1 MLVYNTISQKK
12 EEFIPLEPGKIRLY
26 VCGITAY
33 DYCHIGH
40 ARSAVVF
47 DVLVR
52 FLRFLDYEVTFVR
65 NVTDVDDKIIKR
77 SKEEGLPPE
86 KIAEK
91 YTLSFYE
98 DMDQINILH
107 PDKEPKATEH
117 IQDMQNLIEKLL
129 DKGFAYTT
137 ASGDIYF
144 RVRSFPDYGKL
155 SGRNIEELQ
164 SGVRIEPDV
173 EKEDPLDFA
182 LWKQAKPG
190 EPSWS
195 SPWGEGRPGWHI
207 ECSAMSQRYLGLPLD
222 IHGGG
227 QDLSFPH
234 HENERA
240 QSMAASGKDFVRY
253 WIHNGFVK
261 VKSEKMSKSLGNFV
275 TIRTIYEH
283 YLPEVL
289 RFFLLSKHY
298 RSPLDFTW
306 ESMQESEKGLKRIYQ
321 TKLQLQKALDRA
333 KWSNTKL
340 PEQIQAELRSLS
352 KSSWQKN
359 LDDDLNTAAVLGYA
373 FNYIRLANRILEDKK
388 LCQCHEAKNIFS
400 QIINQLD
407 QIGTV
412 LGVFCQ
418 DSLTFLDN
426 LREKK
431 IKRKEINVNFVQRKI
446 QERSQARKEKD
457 FDLADK
463 IRGEL
468 VDSGIELQDTPEG
481 TKWDVE

>member
-1 MLVYNTISQKK
+1 MLFYNTISQKK
-12 EEFIPLEPGKIRLY
+12 EEFIPFESGKVGLY

-52 FLRFLDYEVTFVR
+52 FLRFLGYKVIFVR

-77 SKEEGLPPE
+77 SQEEGLSPE
-86 KIAEK
+86 EIAEK

-98 DMDQINILH
+98 DMDQMDILH
-107 PDKEPKATEH
+107 PDEEPKATEH
-117 IQDMQNLIEKLL
+117 IEDMQDIIEKLL
-129 DKGFAYTT
+129 EKGFAYTT
-137 ASGDIYF
+137 PGGDVYF

-155 SGRNIEELQ
+155 SGRKIEELQ
-164 SGVRIEPDV
+164 AGIRIEPGE

-182 LWKQAKPG
+182 LWKKARPG
-190 EPSWS
+190 EPSWP
-195 SPWGEGRPGWHI
+195 SPWGDGRPGWHI
-207 ECSAMSQRYLGLPLD
+207 ECSAMSQRYLGLPFD

-227 QDLSFPH
+227 KDLSFPH

-240 QSMAASGKDFVRY
+240 QSMAASGKEFARY

-275 TIRTIYEH
+275 TIRKIYEY

-321 TKLQLQKALDRA
+321 TKLQIQKTLDRT
-333 KWSNTKL
+333 KWSDTKL
-340 PEQIQAELRSLS
+340 PQQIHDELTEISNT
-352 KSSWQKN
+352 WQKN
-359 LDDDLNTAAVLGYA
+359 LEDDLNTAAALGYA
-373 FNYIRLANRILEDKK
+373 FNLIRLANRVLEEKK
-388 LCQCHEAKNIFS
+388 WRQSYEAKDVFS
-400 QIINQLD
+400 KILNELGQL
-407 QIGTV
+407 GSV
-412 LGVFCQ
+412 LGVFGQ
-418 DSLTFLDN
+418 DSQEFLKN
-426 LREKK
+426 LKVKK
-431 IKRKEINVNFVQRKI
+431 IQRKAIDVDYVQKQI
-446 QERSQARKEKD
+446 QERARARKEKD
-457 FDLADK
+457 FALADK
-463 IRGEL
+463 IREDL
-468 VDSGIELQDTPEG
+468 LSRGIELQDTPEG
-481 TKWDVE
+481 TQWDVE